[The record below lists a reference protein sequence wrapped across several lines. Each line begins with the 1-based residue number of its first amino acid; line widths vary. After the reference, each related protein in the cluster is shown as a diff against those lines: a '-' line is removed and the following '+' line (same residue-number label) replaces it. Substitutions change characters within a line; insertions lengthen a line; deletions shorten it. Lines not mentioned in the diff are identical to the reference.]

1 MVKADPLRQQMM
13 AEECQSGS
21 VVWQR
26 GLGWE
31 TMGPPAEVSSL
42 CGGLKEVG
50 CWPAM
55 TFAGI

>member
-1 MVKADPLRQQMM
+1 MVRAGPLCQRTMVGQRQP
-13 AEECQSGS
+13 GS

-31 TMGPPAEVSSL
+31 MMTRAEVSSL
-42 CGGLKEVG
+42 CGALMAAG